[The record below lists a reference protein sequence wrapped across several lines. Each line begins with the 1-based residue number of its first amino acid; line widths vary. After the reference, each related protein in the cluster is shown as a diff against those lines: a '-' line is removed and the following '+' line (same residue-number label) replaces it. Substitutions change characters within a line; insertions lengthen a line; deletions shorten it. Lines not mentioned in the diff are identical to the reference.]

1 MKTKPRAS
9 SLLLFQLT
17 CFAVT
22 LHAGPRTSTNYTI
35 ATDTADRGGR
45 RATSVSYTND
55 GSAGGITGLST
66 VAAPAET
73 AKHGYI
79 GQLYDVTGLT
89 LSAASLNV
97 NESTTD
103 QFAAWQTLDD
113 TSFLAVP
120 AASVAWSVASGPLT
134 GINATGLATAGIVY
148 QNTTATAQG
157 IYLGN
162 TGTLPLTVVNVNLD
176 NFGAYAG
183 DGLDDNWQVTYFGQ
197 PPYANAGP
205 LVDFDNDGQTN
216 AFEYTAGLIPSDPN
230 SVFRLRLEAV
240 PAQPGQKRV
249 IFSPRILGRT
259 YTVKAKPSLLTGS
272 FAPLGSSSFTDNAR
286 ERTVT
291 DLDASGATKFYQVE
305 IFKP

>member
-134 GINATGLATAGIVY
+134 GISATGLAS
-148 QNTTATAQG
+148 
-157 IYLGN
+157 
-162 TGTLPLTVVNVNLD
+162 
-176 NFGAYAG
+176 AG
-183 DGLDDNWQVTYFGQ
+183 DRK
-197 PPYANAGP
+197 
-205 LVDFDNDGQTN
+205 
-216 AFEYTAGLIPSDPN
+216 
-230 SVFRLRLEAV
+230 SVV
-240 PAQPGQKRV
+240 
-249 IFSPRILGRT
+249 
-259 YTVKAKPSLLTGS
+259 
-272 FAPLGSSSFTDNAR
+272 
-286 ERTVT
+286 
-291 DLDASGATKFYQVE
+291 
-305 IFKP
+305 